1 MLLGTAGRPRR
12 LIGDKAYD
20 TDAFRALLA
29 RQQIEAVI
37 PSSARR
43 TRACPL
49 DRQAYKRRNL
59 IERMW
64 CRLKDWR
71 RIATRYDKRADN
83 FLSAI
88 ALVAT
93 VCFW

>member
-1 MLLGTAGRPRR
+1 MLDTITGPQR

-20 TDAFRALLA
+20 TDTLRALLTS
-29 RQQIEAVI
+29 RRIEAVI

-49 DRQAYKRRNL
+49 DRQAYKRRNV
-59 IERMW
+59 IERMF

-71 RIATRYDKRADN
+71 RVATRYDRLADN
-83 FLSAI
+83 YLSAV

-93 VCFW
+93 ICFWC